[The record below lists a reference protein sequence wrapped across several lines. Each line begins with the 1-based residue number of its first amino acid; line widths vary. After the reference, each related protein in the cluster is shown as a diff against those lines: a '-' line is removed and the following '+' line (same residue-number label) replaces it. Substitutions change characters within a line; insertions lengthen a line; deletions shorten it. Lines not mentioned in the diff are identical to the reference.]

1 MSADLS
7 APTWHKSSHSGGN
20 TGDCVE
26 ISLVTSRDS

>member
-7 APTWHKSSHSGGN
+7 ATTWHKSSRSGGN

-26 ISLVTSRDS
+26 VGLVTSRDS